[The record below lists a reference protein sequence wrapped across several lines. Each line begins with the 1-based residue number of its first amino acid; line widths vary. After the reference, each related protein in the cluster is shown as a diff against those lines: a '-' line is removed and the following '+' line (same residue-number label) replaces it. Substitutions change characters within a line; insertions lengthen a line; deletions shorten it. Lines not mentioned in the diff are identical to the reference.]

1 MTKHSRTIQ
10 TSQDELLRYLEE
22 GSPFALWNP
31 VEKRELVRNA
41 HDIHLSQGQAL
52 YRQGDTAKYVYFVV
66 SGSVKVFV
74 SSVDG
79 DEAIIDIAG
88 KGQWV
93 GELSIIDRQPGQHS
107 VIALEPTHCIGFS
120 EHTINSI
127 MQANPAHYHGIT
139 LLLCKHLRSLFSWVA
154 VSMLRSVN
162 NRIYFRLQ
170 KLAFAMGTPQDN
182 GFLIRTRISQDLLAA
197 MLGVTRQTLNKEL
210 AELKQAGVV
219 KKVGAYYWVRD
230 TCVEGAS

>member
-79 DEAIIDIAG
+79 DEAVLLLIMVFTGLD
-88 KGQWV
+88 
-93 GELSIIDRQPGQHS
+93 
-107 VIALEPTHCIGFS
+107 ALGS
-120 EHTINSI
+120 G
-127 MQANPAHYHGIT
+127 NPA
-139 LLLCKHLRSLFSWVA
+139 SFAFES
-154 VSMLRSVN
+154 VSSEPHQV
-162 NRIYFRLQ
+162 
-170 KLAFAMGTPQDN
+170 
-182 GFLIRTRISQDLLAA
+182 
-197 MLGVTRQTLNKEL
+197 EL
-210 AELKQAGVV
+210 
-219 KKVGAYYWVRD
+219 
-230 TCVEGAS
+230 